1 MRARLILIFIILIS
15 VQLSGCMSTVVRA
28 TKGPSAPFYPGTS
41 VNVEWLFTSD
51 EQQCANQSNQQLC
64 IDLLHNFSRPVALLD
79 LPFSLVLDTLLLP
92 IDGVLYLTQEPPT
105 VENGLNCQKIKQSNG
120 EIIKTCR

>member
-1 MRARLILIFIILIS
+1 MAPRLTLIFIILMS
-15 VQLSGCMSTVVRA
+15 FQLSGCMSTVVRA

-41 VNVEWLFTSD
+41 VNAEWLFTSD
-51 EQQCANQSNQQLC
+51 EQQCATQSNQQLC

-92 IDGVLYLTQEPPT
+92 IDGVLYLTQEPPI
-105 VENGLNCQKIKQSNG
+105 VENGLNCQNIEQSNG